1 MRECVCFGCDS
12 SAVLDQLNHV
22 KRITA
27 SRAAFAALLEDG
39 SVVTWGEPF
48 EGAEA
53 VQSQLQNVL
62 EIQAAGFAFAAFL
75 ATGLS

>member
-1 MRECVCFGCDS
+1 MV
-12 SAVLDQLNHV
+12 
-22 KRITA
+22 TA

-53 VQSQLQNVL
+53 VQSQLQHVL